1 MSSIVPS
8 SISASLL
15 CHPTTPCTIVHAI
28 DVTAARTETGGL
40 ILRYRIHGNPD
51 GLLLPAPRPA
61 SACDGLWQHTCC
73 ELFVATAR
81 HADAYREFNFS
92 PSGEWAAYGF
102 SAYRAR
108 TTSDKAPKISPEIA
122 LRQDAN
128 GFELTATLPASL
140 LPSTG
145 DQQLGLTTVIE
156 ATDGSKSYWAL
167 AHGAAQPDFHLRQSF
182 SLDLK
187 AANA

>member
-1 MSSIVPS
+1 MPS
-8 SISASLL
+8 PISAPLL
-15 CHPTTPCTIVHAI
+15 CHPATPCTVVRAI
-28 DVTAARTETGGL
+28 DVMAARTETGGL
-40 ILRYRIHGNPD
+40 ILRYRIHGKPD
-51 GLLLPAPRPA
+51 DILLPAPRPA
-61 SACDGLWQHTCC
+61 RACDGLWQHTCC
-73 ELFVATAR
+73 ELFVATAQ
-81 HADAYREFNFS
+81 HPEAYLEFNFS

-108 TTSDKAPKISPEIA
+108 TTSDKAPEISPEIA

-140 LPSTG
+140 LPIAG
-145 DQQLGLTTVIE
+145 NLQLGLTAVIE
-156 ATDGSKSYWAL
+156 AIDGSKSYWAL